1 MLKGIDPA
9 LTPDLLWALAA
20 MGHGDVIAIV
30 DANYPAYAL
39 HDRVIPLAGV
49 DLHEAMAA
57 IGALLPI
64 DQFVEPAVHAMT
76 PDGEPDAQIEVHQ
89 DVAAVLA
96 GAEGRA
102 VPVAPLERADF
113 YRRAKSA
120 FAVVLT
126 GERRSYACFLVT
138 KGVVVP

>member
-1 MLKGIDPA
+1 
-9 LTPDLLWALAA
+9 
-20 MGHGDVIAIV
+20 
-30 DANYPAYAL
+30 
-39 HDRVIPLAGV
+39 
-49 DLHEAMAA
+49 
-57 IGALLPI
+57 
-64 DQFVEPAVHAMT
+64 MT
-76 PDGEPDAQIEVHQ
+76 PDGDPDAQIEVHQ

-96 GAEGRA
+96 AAEGRA
-102 VPVAPLERADF
+102 VPVAPLERGDF